1 MRWSDYARMPPEA
14 RQGFAVF
21 AARLVFVIMAR
32 AYGGDFDWRQ
42 RGLRQKIGLNQVEL
56 DVVVTR

>member
-1 MRWSDYARMPPEA
+1 MPPEA

-21 AARLVFVIMAR
+21 AVHLVFVIMAR